1 MKLHRKSGIL
11 LHPTSLPCSK
21 GIGTL
26 GKTAFD
32 FVDWL
37 SESKIKLW
45 QVLPL
50 GPTGYGDSPYQSFSS
65 FALNPLLID
74 FDKLVEYGIVE
85 NSEIIPPDYIRDD
98 GNVDFGS
105 VVYWKNSALK
115 EISLNFINKKD
126 EKLKKE
132 FKSFCSKNS
141 FWLNDYA
148 SFMSIKTFYE
158 NKGMWNSAWPKKLAS
173 HDEIAVEE
181 WNKSHKNEILS
192 YKIIQFFAY
201 KQWLELKDYAVSK
214 NVEIIGDIPIFVSP
228 DSADVWANQ
237 KFFQLDKKGV
247 PKAVA
252 GVPPDYFSPTGQ
264 LWGNPLYDW
273 KKLKKDGY
281 KWWILRIK
289 QMLTLVDYIRI
300 DHFRGFESYWAVP
313 YGSENAVNGEW
324 LKGPGK
330 DFFDSIRL
338 ELGDLPLIAEDLG
351 VITEEVKVLRD
362 ECDLPGMKIIQFGFD
377 TGEAWKGCLVNS
389 FLPHNYSNSN
399 CVTYTGTHDNDT
411 TQGMLFSLNEEC
423 LCLVA
428 SYILGRK
435 VGFEEASN
443 LRHCGELCR
452 QLVKICFSSVANFAI
467 VPLQDIYCVDSSGRM
482 NMPSTS
488 GANWSWRMSK
498 EMLYGQW
505 AEETKEELKELNM
518 LYAR

>member
-228 DSADVWANQ
+228 DTIV
-237 KFFQLDKKGV
+237 
-247 PKAVA
+247 
-252 GVPPDYFSPTGQ
+252 SPT
-264 LWGNPLYDW
+264 NNVFFE
-273 KKLKKDGY
+273 
-281 KWWILRIK
+281 
-289 QMLTLVDYIRI
+289 LV
-300 DHFRGFESYWAVP
+300 V
-313 YGSENAVNGEW
+313 
-324 LKGPGK
+324 
-330 DFFDSIRL
+330 
-338 ELGDLPLIAEDLG
+338 
-351 VITEEVKVLRD
+351 
-362 ECDLPGMKIIQFGFD
+362 
-377 TGEAWKGCLVNS
+377 
-389 FLPHNYSNSN
+389 SNSYSTVAPPSLLLPFGI
-399 CVTYTGTHDNDT
+399 VTSGFNDT
-411 TQGMLFSLNEEC
+411 P
-423 LCLVA
+423 V
-428 SYILGRK
+428 
-435 VGFEEASN
+435 
-443 LRHCGELCR
+443 
-452 QLVKICFSSVANFAI
+452 
-467 VPLQDIYCVDSSGRM
+467 
-482 NMPSTS
+482 
-488 GANWSWRMSK
+488 
-498 EMLYGQW
+498 
-505 AEETKEELKELNM
+505 
-518 LYAR
+518 